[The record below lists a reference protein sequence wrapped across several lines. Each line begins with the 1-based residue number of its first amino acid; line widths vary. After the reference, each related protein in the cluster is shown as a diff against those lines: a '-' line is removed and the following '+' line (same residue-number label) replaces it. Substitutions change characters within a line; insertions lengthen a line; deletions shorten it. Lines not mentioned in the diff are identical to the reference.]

1 MKKTIFLMALTALI
15 GLSACSSQK
24 NSKATTETKQNNNKQ
39 VKEKK
44 MKVTEHSF
52 LHIQMQ
58 LLLKRSLKSSDISVN
73 VSDLTNTF
81 PIHCRVIIV

>member
-1 MKKTIFLMALTALI
+1 MALTALV

-44 MKVTEHSF
+44 
-52 LHIQMQ
+52 
-58 LLLKRSLKSSDISVN
+58 
-73 VSDLTNTF
+73 
-81 PIHCRVIIV
+81 